1 MEGTGMTTLRALLA
15 AALVIAGFGLAVAK
29 LPPLTDEQKTAAAAK
44 KDKDAEVAQKD
55 AANLAKAQDR
65 AAAKYIADQKAKGKT
80 VTPQMGPTPAAGS
93 DASKGLSAQ
102 PEKAAAHSP
111 AKK

>member
-44 KDKDAEVAQKD
+44 KDKDAEVAQRD
-55 AANLAKAQDR
+55 AASLAKAQDR
-65 AAAKYIADQKAKGKT
+65 VASKYIADQRAKGKT

-93 DASKGLSAQ
+93 DAGKGLSSQ

>member
-1 MEGTGMTTLRALLA
+1 MTTLRALLA

-65 AAAKYIADQKAKGKT
+65 VASKYIADQRAKGKT
-80 VTPQMGPTPAAGS
+80 VTPQMGATPPP
-93 DASKGLSAQ
+93 D
-102 PEKAAAHSP
+102 KAAANGN